1 FLSPV
6 RGPHGGLAVQDLT
19 HCAAALQAGVKPLS
33 GLVAVTGMFV
43 PLLDEEPVLAAAI
56 LFARLHAHEHE
67 LAVEAIAM
75 QSEFEVAFGEAFVRI
90 ADRLPDAAV
99 PDHHRTCAIFAFGN
113 DPLEAA
119 IFERMVLGHDRKS
132 LLARVQTGA
141 FGHSPAFEHALMLAT
156 KIEMGAR
163 CRVLLDDEAVAFGL
177 SAFRPRLRRLGEV
190 PPGFVFGEG
199 IPARSPRHGLS
210 RLPSDCA
217 FGSLL
222 GRAGGCGGAL
232 GGGLAG
238 SRALALLHALL
249 QSVHDVDHFGGA
261 RYLDDLRPPMLELGV
276 DQLPHRLGI
285 LILELLRIELAGFA
299 LHQLFGE
306 VERFLVDFD
315 ILNFLEDWLS
325 RADLV
330 RMAQHF
336 EDKALAERPDRDD
349 VAVAAQYELADSGL
363 TGVLQRLLDDH
374 VALVGHLAVGEK
386 VIRRLVV
393 AHVDV

>member
-1 FLSPV
+1 CGSRHISLRAASRRPRARRCRGWQAQALRTLEPELARAASFARLCLHRALASGRSFFLSPV

-33 GLVAVTGMFV
+33 GLVAVTGIFV

-75 QSEFEVAFGEAFVRI
+75 QSEFEVAFGEAFVGI

-113 DPLEAA
+113 APLEAA

-141 FGHSPAFEHALMLAT
+141 FGHGPAFEHALMLET

-190 PPGFVFGEG
+190 SPGFVFVEG

-306 VERFLVDFD
+306 VERF
-315 ILNFLEDWLS
+315 
-325 RADLV
+325 
-330 RMAQHF
+330 
-336 EDKALAERPDRDD
+336 
-349 VAVAAQYELADSGL
+349 
-363 TGVLQRLLDDH
+363 
-374 VALVGHLAVGEK
+374 
-386 VIRRLVV
+386 
-393 AHVDV
+393 